1 MVQDQ
6 SQKPMVFKISSI
18 SLAGSHLS
26 LPKYIPYSVHE
37 FGHLMELEETET
49 ERSNFDYTR
58 ENKSVDKKI
67 DMPKKNEEKKDKK
80 ILFYELPTDEE
91 DSAEE
96 VDDEQTGE
104 FSVEEGIVNHV
115 IGEEGIVEED
125 IAHEG
130 IVEGEIGGG
139 TVEEHIEKEDIEEID
154 EDVAEVI
161 VKGGSVDDHK
171 NYTNGESKVEDLID
185 KTMVGDGIVEEDTV
199 GEDVLEYDIMW

>member
-1 MVQDQ
+1 
-6 SQKPMVFKISSI
+6 
-18 SLAGSHLS
+18 
-26 LPKYIPYSVHE
+26 
-37 FGHLMELEETET
+37 MELEETET

-67 DMPKKNEEKKDKK
+67 DMPKKNGEKKDKK

-139 TVEEHIEKEDIEEID
+139 TVEERIEKEVIEEID

-185 KTMVGDGIVEEDTV
+185 KTIVGDGIVEEDIV